1 VASFKVLDTLNLAQ
15 HASVNESGAVNPEN
29 DSNSASA
36 DAHQGVFVT
45 TRWSVVLKAGCPDP
59 IRSRAALEQLCRAYW
74 HPLYHYVRRRGYRP
88 EDAQDLTQSF
98 FERLLERDALAKADP
113 DRGRFRSFLLTS
125 LKHFLSDEWDKMNA
139 RKRGGGQPVLSLDFE
154 TEERRLTIEPADPLT
169 PEKVFEQ
176 RWAIALLDQVY
187 RRLETEFANQGKRDQ
202 FAALRVTLT
211 APRGTTPYAE
221 LARGLGIREGAVKV
235 AVHRLRQRYRELLRE
250 TIADTVAGPEEV
262 DDELRHLLQV
272 LAG

>member
-1 VASFKVLDTLNLAQ
+1 MGDYGISRIAP
-15 HASVNESGAVNPEN
+15 VNPEN
-29 DSNSASA
+29 DSSSASA
-36 DAHQGVFVT
+36 DARQGVFVT
-45 TRWSVVLKAGCPDP
+45 TRWSVVLKAGRPDTA
-59 IRSRAALEQLCRAYW
+59 RSRAALEQLCRAYW

-125 LKHFLSDEWDKMNA
+125 LKHFLSDEWDKLNA
-139 RKRGGGQPVLSLDFE
+139 QKRGGGEPVLSLDFE

-187 RRLETEFANQGKRDQ
+187 RRLETEFASLGKTEQ

-211 APRGTTPYAE
+211 APRGTTPYAD
-221 LARGLGIREGAVKV
+221 LARDLGMREGAVKV

-262 DDELRHLLQV
+262 DDELRHLMQV

>member
-1 VASFKVLDTLNLAQ
+1 MPEKLD
-15 HASVNESGAVNPEN
+15 NEKEEEKEN
-29 DSNSASA
+29 GFSSTSA
-36 DAHQGVFVT
+36 DARQGVFVT
-45 TRWSVVLKAGCPDP
+45 TRWSVVLKAGRPDTP
-59 IRSRAALEQLCRAYW
+59 RSRAALEQLCRAYW

-98 FERLLERDALAKADP
+98 FARLLERESLAHADP
-113 DRGRFRSFLLTS
+113 QRGRFRSFLLTS
-125 LKHFLSDEWDKMNA
+125 LQHFLSDEWDKANA
-139 RKRGGGQPVLSLDFE
+139 RKRGGGQPLLSLDFA
-154 TEERRLTIEPADPLT
+154 TEERRVAVEPADPLT

-187 RRLETEFANQGKRDQ
+187 RRLETEFASQGKTEQ

-211 APRGTTPYAE
+211 APRGATPYAE
-221 LARGLGIREGAVKV
+221 LAGHLCISEGAVKV
-235 AVHRLRQRYRELLRE
+235 AVHRLRQRYRKLLRE